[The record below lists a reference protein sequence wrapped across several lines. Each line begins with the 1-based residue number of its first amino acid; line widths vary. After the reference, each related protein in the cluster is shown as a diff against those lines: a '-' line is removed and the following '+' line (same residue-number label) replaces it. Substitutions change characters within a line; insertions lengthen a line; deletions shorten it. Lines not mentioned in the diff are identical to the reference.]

1 MTTETK
7 EEVKQEP
14 VAQAEA
20 TSAPEVQKEA
30 PKSEAPKA
38 ETQEAPKKEKK
49 YVPLDELITERQ
61 RRREAEKKAKET
73 EDRLNKLSAEDP
85 IKKIAQ
91 DLSVDEE
98 TARKLHSHFGSKHQ
112 STTHT
117 AEETLKEEFQ
127 SKCEDYAVEYPDWM
141 EHKDQMV
148 KLFDADAQ
156 RLGLQGALRNDPE
169 KYYLKAKLLRQ
180 TDPEKARL
188 QGAKEQVDKLNQ
200 TNLATS
206 ETPKSSPKPTGE
218 PKWTREKLKNM
229 SHSEY
234 LKNEAE
240 IKAALA
246 RGEIK

>member
-1 MTTETK
+1 VQNET
-7 EEVKQEP
+7 
-14 VAQAEA
+14 
-20 TSAPEVQKEA
+20 

-61 RRREAEKKAKET
+61 RRREAEKKAKES

-85 IKKIAQ
+85 INKIAK
-91 DLSVDEE
+91 DLNVDED
-98 TARKLHSHFGSKHQ
+98 TARKLHSHFGSKPQ
-112 STTHT
+112 STPHT

-127 SKCEDYAVEYPDWM
+127 SRCEDYAVEYTDWM

-148 KLFDADAQ
+148 KLFDQDAQ
-156 RLGLQGALRNDPE
+156 KLGLVGALRNDPE

-188 QGAKEQVDKLNQ
+188 QGAKDAVEKLNQ
-200 TNLATS
+200 TNLASS

-218 PKWTREKLKNM
+218 SKWTREKLKNLT
-229 SHSEY
+229 HAEY
-234 LKNEAE
+234 LKHEAE
-240 IKAALA
+240 IKAAAA